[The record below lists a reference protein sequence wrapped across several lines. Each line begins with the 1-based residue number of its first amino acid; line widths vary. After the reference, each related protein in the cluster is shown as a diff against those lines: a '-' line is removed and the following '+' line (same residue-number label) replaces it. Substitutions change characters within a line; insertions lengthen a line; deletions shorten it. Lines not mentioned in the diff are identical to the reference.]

1 VPVSDYELTSLSV
14 RRYIFAYRFYNFDTP
29 RELYFANSCLELA
42 AVMAANRLALKSK
55 ISSLNVLGFYLGVLG
70 DNLRLIYRQTGEHL
84 SS

>member
-1 VPVSDYELTSLSV
+1 VPVSDYELASLSV

-29 RELYFANSCLELA
+29 IYFANSCLELA